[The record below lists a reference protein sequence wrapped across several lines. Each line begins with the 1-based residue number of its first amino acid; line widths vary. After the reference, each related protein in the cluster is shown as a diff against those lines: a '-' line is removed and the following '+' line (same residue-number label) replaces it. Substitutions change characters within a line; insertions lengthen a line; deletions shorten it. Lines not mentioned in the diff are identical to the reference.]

1 MNWNQFGYICRV
13 YSSKTLSA
21 AQKEELTTQSYLA
34 VYANKYADSKLAN
47 CLAAK
52 FALQDA
58 DILQKQALHY
68 QCVPQLVSGYKFE
81 HKGIFSYLTAV
92 FFIYVFS
99 SLLYQS
105 FVVPTFVEI
114 YSNHM
119 ASSAHSL
126 GDYFSY
132 WYVPIILLFL
142 LQSIIFIVIF
152 KIKNACALTD
162 SQPFIG
168 LSKALLPR
176 SLIKK
181 YDRLMTT
188 LNFAVNFKED
198 ENAAIVE
205 TKHLAKCDSL
215 GYETH
220 EEFKVLLEQQ
230 LEQFNLQAKGFINKL
245 VILYGLVIVVS
256 IYLFVKAA
264 YQPIFM
270 LGEVL

>member
-13 YSSKTLSA
+13 YSSKKLSG
-21 AQKEELTTQSYLA
+21 AQKEELTTQSYLT

-47 CLAAK
+47 ILAAK
-52 FALQDA
+52 FTLQDA
-58 DILQKQALHY
+58 DILQKQAMHY
-68 QCVPQLVSGYKFE
+68 QCVPQLVSGYRFE
-81 HKGIFSYLTAV
+81 HKGILSYLTAV
-92 FFIYVFS
+92 FFIYIFS
-99 SLLYQS
+99 SLLYQT
-105 FVVPTFVEI
+105 FVVPAFVEI

-119 ASSAHSL
+119 ASAAHTL
-126 GDYFSY
+126 GDHFSY
-132 WYVPIILLFL
+132 WYVPIILLVL

-152 KIKNACALTD
+152 KIKNACAFTD
-162 SQPFIG
+162 SQPFTG

-181 YDRLMTT
+181 YDRLMIT
-188 LNFAVNFKED
+188 LNFAINFKEG
-198 ENAAIVE
+198 ENASTAEV
-205 TKHLAKCDSL
+205 KHLVKCASL
-215 GYETH
+215 GLESH

-230 LEQFNLQAKGFINKL
+230 LRQFNLQAKGFINKL